1 VSTPR
6 KVVPQVPALA
16 LNASRAAAAIGMGE
30 TAFRE
35 HVAPDLDVV
44 RIGSMRLYPV
54 AALQRWLEQNAS
66 RTLGAVGDR
75 AYDGR

>member
-1 VSTPR
+1 MSTPR

-35 HVAPDLDVV
+35 HVAPELDVV

-54 AALQRWLEQNAS
+54 AALQRWLDEHAT
-66 RTLGAVGDR
+66 RTLEAVGDR
-75 AYDGR
+75 A